1 MKINPRERRFLTAGA
16 IALAVFLV
24 LRFGLFPVYDTFM
37 EQKRDIVLKQKAK
50 EKYLKFLQDQAD
62 TQKNQKG
69 SSGEDS
75 NLQKSLLKGETAS
88 LAAADIQKII
98 DGFARESKV
107 EVQSVKVMDPEP
119 KDNFISI
126 PVQVIFASDMTRMKK
141 FIQSI
146 ESDRKLLTIPG
157 LKIRVKNEV
166 KDQGV
171 TVTLQVAGFMK
182 KGETKNLTTK
192 ESP

>member
-1 MKINPRERRFLTAGA
+1 MNFIKINPRERRLLTAGA
-16 IALAVFLV
+16 IALLVFLV
-24 LRFGLFPVYDTFM
+24 FRFGLFPLYDTFM
-37 EQKRDIVLKQKAK
+37 EQKRDLVLKQKAK

-62 TQKNQKG
+62 NQKNSKG
-69 SSGEDS
+69 SPGEDTGV
-75 NLQKSLLKGETAS
+75 QKNLLKGETAS

-98 DGFARESKV
+98 DGFARDSKIA
-107 EVQSVKVMDPEP
+107 VQSVKVMDPEP
-119 KDNFISI
+119 KENFISI
-126 PVQVIFASDMTRMKK
+126 PVQVIFAADMTRMKK

-146 ESDRKLLTIPG
+146 ENDRKLLTIPE

-182 KGETKNLTTK
+182 KGETKN
-192 ESP
+192 

>member
-50 EKYLKFLQDQAD
+50 EKYLKFLQDVAD
-62 TQKNQKG
+62 SQKNQKG
-69 SSGEDS
+69 ASGEAI

-107 EVQSVKVMDPEP
+107 EVQSVKVMEPEP
-119 KDNFISI
+119 KDDFILI
-126 PVQVIFASDMTRMKK
+126 PVQIIFTSDMTRLKK

-146 ESDRKLLTIPG
+146 ESDRKLLTIPE

-166 KDQGV
+166 RDLGV

-182 KGETKNLTTK
+182 KSETKN
-192 ESP
+192 